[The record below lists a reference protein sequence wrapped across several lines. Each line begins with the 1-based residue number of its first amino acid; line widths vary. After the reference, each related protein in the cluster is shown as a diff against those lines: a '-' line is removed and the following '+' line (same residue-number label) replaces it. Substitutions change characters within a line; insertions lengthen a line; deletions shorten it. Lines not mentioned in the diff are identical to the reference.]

1 MRLTI
6 WLIAAV
12 LAFLAACDDSKSK
25 GVIYTLYRNS
35 PAFTEMR
42 NHVATFDAAEDK
54 DYNRNNC
61 EIARDLFASQPGS
74 KVRYWCERGR
84 FSE

>member
-1 MRLTI
+1 
-6 WLIAAV
+6 
-12 LAFLAACDDSKSK
+12 
-25 GVIYTLYRNS
+25 
-35 PAFTEMR
+35 MR

-61 EIARDLFASQPGS
+61 EIARDLFASQPGVQ
-74 KVRYWCERGR
+74 VRYWCERGR